1 MSGHFPFSGNTNRVS
16 VFGFYERYNLNPAMQ
31 EKYYKW
37 WYDWA
42 KNLVMADADL
52 KSVKGTEFTHYP
64 FGQHSHVDFHLRQR
78 AWTTA
83 LIDLGDFIKGT
94 ILPKL
99 SEAQMHKLDEDH
111 HHMLHALEEEAKAT
125 PRPPQPELCWFRH
138 T

>member
-16 VFGFYERYNLNPAMQ
+16 VFGFYERYNLNPALQ

-42 KNLVMADADL
+42 KNFVMADADL
-52 KSVKGTEFTHYP
+52 KATKGMEFTHYP
-64 FGQHSHVDFHLRQR
+64 FGQHSHVDFHLRQG

-83 LIDLGDFIKGT
+83 LIDLGGFIKGT
-94 ILPKL
+94 IFPKL
-99 SEAQMHKLDEDH
+99 SDEQMHKLDEDH
-111 HHMLHALEEEAKAT
+111 HHMLHALEEEAKKT
-125 PRPPQPELCWFRH
+125 PRPPQPELGWFRH

>member
-37 WYDWA
+37 WYDWT

-52 KSVKGTEFTHYP
+52 KAVKGTEFTHYP
-64 FGQHSHVDFHLRQR
+64 FGQHSHVDFHLRQG

-99 SEAQMHKLDEDH
+99 SDAQMHKLDEAH
-111 HHMLHALEEEAKAT
+111 HHMLHALEEETKAT
-125 PRPPQPELCWFRH
+125 PRPPQPELGWFRH

>member
-42 KNLVMADADL
+42 KNFVMNDDDL
-52 KSVKGTEFTHYP
+52 KAVKGVEFSHYP
-64 FGQHSHVDFHLRQR
+64 FGHHSAVDFHLRQG

-83 LIDLGDFIKGT
+83 LVDLGDFIKGT
-94 ILPKL
+94 LMGKL
-99 SEAQMHKLDEDH
+99 NDEQMHKLDEDH
-111 HHMLHALEEEAKAT
+111 HHMLHALETEAQNA
-125 PRPPQPELCWFRH
+125 PRPSAPEIGWFRH

>member
-52 KSVKGTEFTHYP
+52 KAVKGMEFSHYP
-64 FGQHSHVDFHLRQR
+64 FGQHSHVDFHLRQG

-83 LIDLGDFIKGT
+83 LIDLGGFIKGT

-99 SEAQMHKLDEDH
+99 SDEQMHKLDEDH
-111 HHMLHALEEEAKAT
+111 HHMLHALEEEAKKT
-125 PRPPQPELCWFRH
+125 PRSPQPELGWFRH

>member
-42 KNLVMADADL
+42 KSMVMNDADL
-52 KSVKGTEFTHYP
+52 KAVKGVEFSHYP
-64 FGQHSHVDFHLRQR
+64 FGHHSAVDFHLRQG
-78 AWTTA
+78 AWSTA
-83 LIDLGDFIKGT
+83 LVDLGGFIKGT
-94 ILPKL
+94 LMSKL
-99 SEAQMHKLDEDH
+99 NDEQLHKLDDDH
-111 HHMLHALEEEAKAT
+111 HHMLHALETEAKNT
-125 PRPPQPELCWFRH
+125 PRPSVPEIGWFRH

>member
-16 VFGFYERYNLNPAMQ
+16 VFGFYERYNLNSAMQ

-52 KSVKGTEFTHYP
+52 KAVKGTEFTHYP
-64 FGQHSHVDFHLRQR
+64 FGQHSHVDFHLRQG

-99 SEAQMHKLDEDH
+99 SDAQMHKLDEDH
-111 HHMLHALEEEAKAT
+111 HHMLHALEQEAKAT
-125 PRPPQPELCWFRH
+125 PRPPQPELGWFRH